1 VSYRASK
8 AALNMTLKTL
18 AIEHARRFP
27 DSVVAALHPGT
38 VDSALSAPFQR
49 NVPGDQLF
57 TPDRAAKQLL
67 AVIDDLS
74 ASDSGGFFA
83 WDGQH
88 IEY

>member
-1 VSYRASK
+1 
-8 AALNMTLKTL
+8 MTLKTL

-49 NVPGDQLF
+49 NVPSGQLF
-57 TPDRAAKQLL
+57 TPGRAAEQLL
-67 AVIDDLS
+67 GVIDGLS

-83 WDGQH
+83 WDGRR